1 MHSPPVPF
9 SACRHYPS
17 ALLMPSKAK
26 SGIPTASEH
35 FPALPEHSKQ
45 LLSHHGSPW
54 SLIFPPQCSSR
65 YKPLIQHAALPSA
78 SPVPPSSSS
87 AWIFSNI
94 LHLAAPRCSI
104 ASPCTFQ
111 TAFSHKRDPQTKP
124 AADGREEPTGQKG
137 RDRRCRGRD
146 GASQAQS
153 NSVQRGGHR
162 YFDRE
167 GGLLGDY
174 VAAHYLHSSRRI
186 ASCFGRASTAVSA

>member
-9 SACRHYPS
+9 STCRHYPS

-45 LLSHHGSPW
+45 LLSHHRSPW
-54 SLIFPPQCSSR
+54 SLIFPPQCSPR

-78 SPVPPSSSS
+78 SLVPPSSSS

-94 LHLAAPRCSI
+94 LHLAAPQCSI
-104 ASPCTFQ
+104 ASPCTFK
-111 TAFSHKRDPQTKP
+111 TAFSHKQDPQTKS
-124 AADGREEPTGQKG
+124 AADGREQPTGQKG
-137 RDRRCRGRD
+137 RDRQCRGRD

-153 NSVQRGGHR
+153 NSVQRGRHR
-162 YFDRE
+162 
-167 GGLLGDY
+167 
-174 VAAHYLHSSRRI
+174 
-186 ASCFGRASTAVSA
+186 